1 MMARRPG
8 FFSRWWRRAAARLGR
23 LRIWLAQDSGMGE
36 GVPRAFVVFLVCFG
50 LGMIV
55 ISLVGDQGLIA
66 YLRLQRE
73 ASELRERV
81 DALTAREQRLR
92 LEIKALHDDAD
103 YIEQVARR
111 QLRLVRPNEIVI
123 ELPRD
128 GGKDER

>member
-1 MMARRPG
+1 
-8 FFSRWWRRAAARLGR
+8 
-23 LRIWLAQDSGMGE
+23 MGE

>member
-8 FFSRWWRRAAARLGR
+8 FTGRWGRGAAAQLGR
-23 LRIWLAQDSGMGE
+23 LRTWLAQDSGMGE
-36 GVPRAFVVFLVCFG
+36 GLPRAFVVFLVCFG

-73 ASELRERV
+73 ASELRERI
-81 DALTAREQRLR
+81 DTLTARERHLR
-92 LEIKALHDDAD
+92 LEIKALQSDAD

-111 QLRLVRPNEIVI
+111 ELRLVRPGETVI
-123 ELPRD
+123 ELPPD
-128 GGKDER
+128 GEENR

>member
-8 FFSRWWRRAAARLGR
+8 LIRRGGRGLAARLGP
-23 LRIWLAQDSGMGE
+23 LRTWLAQDGGMGE
-36 GVPRAFVVFLVCFG
+36 GLPRAFVVFLVCFG

-73 ASELRERV
+73 AGELRERI
-81 DALTAREQRLR
+81 DTLTVREQRLR
-92 LEIKALHDDAD
+92 LEIKALQNDAD

-111 QLRLVRPNEIVI
+111 QLRLVRPDEIVI
-123 ELPRD
+123 ELPPTRGED
-128 GGKDER
+128 GR